1 MHQKSQDQP
10 RAKVEPDR
18 RTTAPDSRA
27 HAVRRRHQPRRPPD
41 AKIRAVSCNETL
53 SDLVANK
60 VARRIVT
67 KPSGEFGLC
76 VNLER
81 GFKCPI
87 RSTLQIR
94 CRRTALRA
102 RQSRIRAN
110 ADYRKALDSPSERT
124 AAAARSIPFTAQL
137 RQLLFF
143 GQLSI
148 SRGQL
153 IDAAESR
160 LPRSFCERTRL
171 SLNHMPDQP
180 RQNPHHARVT
190 PPKTRRAANVNKR
203 AQGSFGYLIRPP
215 LQCTP
220 HYGRFRFARQ

>member
-1 MHQKSQDQP
+1 MP
-10 RAKVEPDR
+10 YGLF
-18 RTTAPDSRA
+18 
-27 HAVRRRHQPRRPPD
+27 VRMFR
-41 AKIRAVSCNETL
+41 VS
-53 SDLVANK
+53 
-60 VARRIVT
+60 
-67 KPSGEFGLC
+67 
-76 VNLER
+76 
-81 GFKCPI
+81 FKCPI

-110 ADYRKALDSPSERT
+110 ADYRKALDSHPSERT

-171 SLNHMPDQP
+171 SL
-180 RQNPHHARVT
+180 
-190 PPKTRRAANVNKR
+190 
-203 AQGSFGYLIRPP
+203 
-215 LQCTP
+215 
-220 HYGRFRFARQ
+220 